1 MDANERVG
9 GMGTLIKVK
18 GIPREVE
25 AVVWGRDGVAHVM
38 LQPISRWE
46 IIRRRLWRVFAAM
59 RDDG

>member
-1 MDANERVG
+1 
-9 GMGTLIKVK
+9 MGTLIRVK

-25 AVVWGRDGVAHVM
+25 AVVWGKDGVAHVT

-46 IIRRRLWRVFAAM
+46 IIRRRLWRVFVAM

>member
-1 MDANERVG
+1 MDDRREG
-9 GMGTLIKVK
+9 GMGTLIRVK

-25 AVVWGRDGVAHVM
+25 AVVWGKDGVAHVT

-46 IIRRRLWRVFAAM
+46 IIRRRLWRVFVAM